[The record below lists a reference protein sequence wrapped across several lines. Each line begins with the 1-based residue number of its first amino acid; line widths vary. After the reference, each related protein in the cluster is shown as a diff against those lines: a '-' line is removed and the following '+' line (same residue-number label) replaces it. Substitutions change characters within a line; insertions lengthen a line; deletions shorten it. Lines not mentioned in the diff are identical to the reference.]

1 MKKAIGIDLGTT
13 YSCVGIW
20 EQGKPIII
28 PNDSGERTTPSMV
41 TFIGNQILIGEGSR
55 NVFYHN
61 IKNTVYDAKRLIG
74 RKYKDKEVQE
84 DKRNL
89 LYDIEE
95 DKETEGIKI
104 KVENNNKIE
113 YYYPEEIAQ
122 IILSKMRQMSEMHTN
137 DKIEDAVI
145 TVPAYFNEKQ
155 RQCTKDA
162 AKAAG
167 LNVLRIINEPTA
179 AAIAF
184 GLQKNN
190 TLKDKNVL
198 IFDLGGGTF
207 DVSVLNITNEGIVII
222 KAISGDTHLGGED
235 FDNQLVQYCI
245 NEFKNTNELDE
256 NTNINE
262 KGRIRL
268 KISCERAKKLLSSME
283 ETIIDIEKFYD
294 QKDLNITI
302 TRSDFNNICDCL
314 FKKCLSCV
322 KLALE
327 NAKLK
332 KEEIDDIVLVG
343 GSSRIP
349 KIKEMMIEYFN
360 RKDENDLVRNISIH
374 PDEAVAIGATYLAYI
389 IKGNIQFD
397 STILLDIV
405 GMSIGIEI
413 YGEKLD
419 IIIPKGT
426 NIPFSCTKIFT
437 TCYDNQTSINFKVY
451 QGENINNA
459 SDNHFLK
466 EFIIDNIEKAKSG
479 EMQFEVTF
487 EIDINSCLN
496 VTAINLNN
504 KKSIKVN
511 FNDVYYKKNELKIQ
525 KMLKREEERKKNE
538 EMFQDS
544 IKLKNELLGLC
555 FKERDKGNEIAIGII
570 NLIKKD
576 KEIFNKK
583 KFDDYIKILNY
594 YKQIENDKK
603 KNSEKYK
610 KELLQLCSDEIDN
623 NEKVN
628 QIIEEINC
636 DNIIIDED
644 IYQKYLKMIFDN

>member
-20 EQGKPIII
+20 EEGKPIII
-28 PNDSGERTTPSMV
+28 PNDSGGRTTPSMV
-41 TFIGNQILIGEGSR
+41 TFMGNRTLIGEESR
-55 NVFYHN
+55 NVFYRN

-74 RKYKDKEVQE
+74 RKYKDKEVKE
-84 DKRNL
+84 EKRNL

-95 DKETEGIKI
+95 EKETEGIKI

-122 IILSKMRQMSEMHTN
+122 IILSKMRKMSEIYTN
-137 DKIEDAVI
+137 NKIEDAVI

-190 TLKDKNVL
+190 NLKDKNVL

-235 FDNQLVQYCI
+235 FDNQLVQFCI
-245 NEFKNTNELDE
+245 NEFKNTNGLDE

-262 KGRIRL
+262 RGRIRL
-268 KISCERAKKLLSSME
+268 KIICERAKILLSSME

-302 TRSDFNNICDCL
+302 TRSDFNNICDYL

-322 KLALE
+322 KIVLE

-349 KIKEMMIEYFN
+349 KIKEIMKEYFN
-360 RKDENDLVRNISIH
+360 RSFLVKNIAIH

-405 GMSIGIEI
+405 GISIGIEI
-413 YGEKLD
+413 YGGKLD
-419 IIIPKGT
+419 IIIPKDA
-426 NIPFSCTKIFT
+426 NIPFSCKKIFT
-437 TCYDNQTSINFKVY
+437 TSYDNQTSINFKVY

-511 FNDVYYKKNELKIQ
+511 FNDVYSKKNELKIQ

-538 EMFQDS
+538 EIFQDS

-555 FKERDKGNEIAIGII
+555 YYERDIGNEIAIGII

-583 KFDDYIKILNY
+583 KYDDYL
-594 YKQIENDKK
+594 
-603 KNSEKYK
+603 KNLYEKYK
-610 KELLQLCSDEIDN
+610 KKLLQLCSDEIDN
-623 NEKVN
+623 NEKVI
-628 QIIEEINC
+628 QIIEEING

-644 IYQKYLKMIFDN
+644 MYLKYLKMIFNN

>member
-113 YYYPEEIAQ
+113 YYCPEEIAQ
-122 IILSKMRQMSEMHTN
+122 IILSKMRKMSETHTN
-137 DKIEDAVI
+137 NKIEDAVI

-207 DVSVLNITNEGIVII
+207 DVSVLNITKEGIVII

-405 GMSIGIEI
+405 GISIGIEI
-413 YGEKLD
+413 YGGKFD

-426 NIPFSCTKIFT
+426 NIPFSYKKIFT
-437 TCYDNQTSINFKVY
+437 TSYDNQTSINFKVY

-466 EFIIDNIEKAKSG
+466 EFIIDNIKKAKSG

-525 KMLKREEERKKNE
+525 KMLKREEERKKIE
-538 EMFQDS
+538 EMLQDS
-544 IKLKNELLGLC
+544 TKLKNELLGLC

-570 NLIKKD
+570 NLIKKE
-576 KEIFNKK
+576 EIFNKK
-583 KFDDYIKILNY
+583 KYDDYLKSLYYDKQKKMIKRKTVKNIKKNYLNYVQMKLIIMKKLFKLLRKLIAIILLLIKIC
-594 YKQIENDKK
+594 I
-603 KNSEKYK
+603 
-610 KELLQLCSDEIDN
+610 
-623 NEKVN
+623 
-628 QIIEEINC
+628 
-636 DNIIIDED
+636 
-644 IYQKYLKMIFDN
+644 

>member
-41 TFIGNQILIGEGSR
+41 TFIRNQILIGEGSR

-84 DKRNL
+84 DKKNL

-122 IILSKMRQMSEMHTN
+122 IILSKMRKMSEMHTN
-137 DKIEDAVI
+137 NKIEDAVI

-245 NEFKNTNELDE
+245 NEFKNTNGLDE

-262 KGRIRL
+262 RGRIRL
-268 KISCERAKKLLSSME
+268 KNECEKAKILLSSME
-283 ETIIDIEKFYD
+283 EAIIEIESFYD

-302 TRSDFNNICDCL
+302 DRENFNNICDYL

-322 KLALE
+322 KIALE

-349 KIKEMMIEYFN
+349 KIKEIMKEYFN
-360 RKDENDLVRNISIH
+360 RSVLVKNIAIH

-405 GMSIGIEI
+405 GISIGIEI
-413 YGEKLD
+413 YGGKLD
-419 IIIPKGT
+419 IIIPKDA
-426 NIPFSCTKIFT
+426 NIPFSCKKIFT
-437 TCYDNQTSINFKVY
+437 TSYDNQTCINIKVY

-511 FNDVYYKKNELKIQ
+511 FNDVYSKKNELKIQ
-525 KMLKREEERKKNE
+525 KMLKREEERKKIE
-538 EMFQDS
+538 EMLQDS
-544 IKLKNELLGLC
+544 IKLKNELLELC

-583 KFDDYIKILNY
+583 KYDDYLKNLY
-594 YKQIENDKK
+594 YDKQIENDKK
-603 KNSEKYK
+603 KNSEKHK
-610 KELLQLCSDEIDN
+610 KELLQLCLDEIDN

-644 IYQKYLKMIFDN
+644 MYQIYLKMIFPN